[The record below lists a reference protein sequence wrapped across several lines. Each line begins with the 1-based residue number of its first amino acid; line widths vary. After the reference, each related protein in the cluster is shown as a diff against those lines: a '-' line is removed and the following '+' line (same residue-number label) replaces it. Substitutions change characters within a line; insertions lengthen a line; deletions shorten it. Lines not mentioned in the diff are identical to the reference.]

1 MDNHQIV
8 QEADDEQPLITT
20 PQSPVRSL
28 PANAD
33 SWFRK
38 RLNHVRSEARKAIQ
52 LKSIQSLHVK

>member
-8 QEADDEQPLITT
+8 QEADDEQPLITN

-38 RLNHVRSEARKAIQ
+38 RLNHVRSEARKE
-52 LKSIQSLHVK
+52 KSS